1 MDDTRGGERDGAVN
15 RTMDTVQ
22 ENDRDE
28 LLMDVIE
35 IEPAPPSPIQATSA
49 RSNAHSRGLS
59 ESQNLLP
66 NSPKNF
72 FQYSTATK
80 EFRFDRPNGVPKF
93 GETGGI
99 NAGFGGR
106 DSPVWSGV
114 PQTLRKSSREWWRS
128 VVVDVLAVAA
138 SMPFFALAGA
148 LIWVDGEEVEDGKKN
163 VLEQCIKGAATLFP
177 ICFSAVVGSL
187 MVKVAC
193 WQLEKGA
200 SLGLLERLV
209 GSRTVGG
216 TIITQARLRSI
227 TLVSFGL
234 VFLWLLSPLG
244 SQSVLRILSTST
256 ESSTSKSDIA
266 YFNSRQASQASSPTF
281 NSWFSAFAAMFS
293 SALLSPEAAKNS
305 SMDIWGNVRIPFFS
319 SLSDIDPDDNG
330 WKQIP
335 KLNYIATY
343 TSLFGIPIARLPI
356 GNTTLNIEST
366 YMQLDCSNITSQVVR
381 GLNFFTN
388 PGLISTAGPFNS
400 SQNVSATTTWAMGY
414 VGADVTS
421 LLPNSSIHSLD
432 NLPADTA
439 AKAFLPGLFVY
450 QDFTGRQ
457 NVTSVYCVPSQVYVE
472 STIRCDKS
480 SASIPADCAVTA
492 QRLSLLPHMPTTLT
506 TFSIL
511 STFLSLTS
519 LLPSTTPSPNNI
531 DLMQNYLIKPFSNT
545 YIQSTPTVSQS
556 PISST
561 DTNTNENESRL
572 LSVPLKDISRRLS
585 QIINTFLQGTLPNA
599 TSYLKHD
606 ITTLPTFITAN
617 TSTLLSSQI
626 SALSPTL
633 TVPSQLLT
641 LTSTFSISWLWASL
655 FLFSTL
661 SMLLSALFEAF
672 LSRQTLMRGYLSY
685 VSSLCRESQYVS
697 FPAGGVGMDGLERSR
712 MCQDVRIKLGD
723 LGDVEGGFEVG
734 TGVALKV
741 GRLGIGREEMVIG
754 LDRRKLYL

>member
-1 MDDTRGGERDGAVN
+1 MDNTRGGERDGAVN

-28 LLMDVIE
+28 LFMDVIE
-35 IEPAPPSPIQATSA
+35 IEPAPPSPVQATSA
-49 RSNAHSRGLS
+49 HSNSHSRGLS

-72 FQYSTATK
+72 FQYSTTTK
-80 EFRFDRPNGVPKF
+80 EFRFDRPIGEPKF
-93 GETGGI
+93 AGTGGI
-99 NAGFGGR
+99 RGGFGGR

-114 PQTLRKSSREWWRS
+114 PQTLRRSSREWWKG

-138 SMPFFALAGA
+138 SLPFFALAGA
-148 LIWVDGEEVEDGKKN
+148 LIWVDGEEVENGKKN

-177 ICFSAVVGSL
+177 LSFSVVVGRA
-187 MVKVAC
+187 MIKVAS
-193 WQLEKGA
+193 WKLEKGA

-216 TIITQARLRSI
+216 SIITQARIRSI
-227 TLVSFGL
+227 TLVSCGL

-244 SQSVLRILSTST
+244 SQSVLRILTTST
-256 ESSTSKSDIA
+256 ESSRSDSEIA
-266 YFNSRQASQASSPTF
+266 YSNSRQASQASSPAF

-293 SALLSPEAAKNS
+293 SALLTPEEAKNS
-305 SMDIWGNVRIPFFS
+305 SMDIWGNVRIPLFS
-319 SLSDIDPDDNG
+319 SLSDIGPDENG
-330 WKQIP
+330 WRQIP
-335 KLNYIATY
+335 KLNYIPTY
-343 TSLFGIPIARLPI
+343 TSLFGIPIANLPV

-366 YMQLDCSNITSQVVR
+366 YMELDCSNITSQVIR
-381 GLNFFTN
+381 GPNFFTN
-388 PGLISTAGPFNS
+388 PGLISTTGPFNS

-414 VGADVTS
+414 VGEDVTS
-421 LLPNSSIHSLD
+421 LLPNSSIQSLD
-432 NLPADTA
+432 SLPSNTA
-439 AKAFLPGLFVY
+439 AKAFLPGLFLY

-480 SASIPADCAVTA
+480 SASTPADCAVTA

-506 TFSIL
+506 PFSML

-519 LLPSTTPSPNNI
+519 LLPSTTPSANNI
-531 DLMQNYLIKPFSNT
+531 DLMQNYLINSFSNA
-545 YIQSTPTVSQS
+545 YIQSTPTVSQT

-561 DTNTNENESRL
+561 NTNTSENESRL
-572 LSVPLKDISRRLS
+572 LSVSLEDISHLLS

-606 ITTLPTFITAN
+606 TLAAPTSITAN
-617 TSTLLSSQI
+617 TSTLLSAQI
-626 SALSPTL
+626 SALLPTL
-633 TVPSQLLT
+633 TVPSQILT
-641 LTSTFSISWLWASL
+641 LAPTFSISWVWTSL
-655 FLFSTL
+655 FLLSTL
-661 SMLLSALFEAF
+661 AMLLSALFSAL
-672 LSRQTLMRGYLSY
+672 LSRQTLTRDYLSY

-697 FPAGGVGMDGLERSR
+697 FPAGGVGMDGLKRSR
-712 MCQDVRIKLGD
+712 LCQDVRVKLGD
-723 LGDVEGGFEVG
+723 LGDVEGGCEVG
-734 TGVALKV
+734 TGVAVRV
-741 GRLGIGREEMVIG
+741 GRLGIGNEDVVVG